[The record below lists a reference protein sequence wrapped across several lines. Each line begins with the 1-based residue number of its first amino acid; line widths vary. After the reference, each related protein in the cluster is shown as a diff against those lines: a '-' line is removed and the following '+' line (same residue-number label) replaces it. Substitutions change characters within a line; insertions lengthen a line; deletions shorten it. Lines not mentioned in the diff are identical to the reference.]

1 VHLKHGTSTPMLL
14 VIQSHP
20 PPVIRS
26 YTLSSTRSPVPPT
39 TSSGARAAGVE
50 PRAEAL
56 TVALVRYPFTCLS
69 LPFIHSPSDIGESC
83 GSTSGKT
90 SRVSLGSGGLPNG
103 KTSTTSSGAGRCGSA
118 PIPLGQPF
126 AGRITTHGKRE
137 EVHENRYV
145 ICMGAS
151 WNIGTAPFLTRVIC
165 ALEVHTGAAT
175 RVWWVHMASRGSASH
190 SSGQSFGLVLRS
202 AQAHTCVGH
211 TKCVST

>member
-1 VHLKHGTSTPMLL
+1 MLL
-14 VIQSHP
+14 MIRSHL

-39 TSSGARAAGVE
+39 TSSGTRAAGVG

-56 TVALVRYPFTCLS
+56 TVALVRYPFTCSS
-69 LPFIHSPSDIGESC
+69 LPLIRSPSDIGESR

-90 SRVSLGSGGLPNG
+90 SKVPLGSGGLPNG
-103 KTSTTSSGAGRCGSA
+103 KTSTTSYGAGRCGA
-118 PIPLGQPF
+118 ALILFGQPS
-126 AGRITTHGKRE
+126 AGRITTDGKRE

-151 WNIGTAPFLTRVIC
+151 WDSLVLTRCVC
-165 ALEVHTGAAT
+165 ALEVYTGAAT
-175 RVWWVHMASRGSASH
+175 RVRWAHMASRDSASH

-202 AQAHTCVGH
+202 AQAHTCVTH